1 MLDDY
6 SAPWEKWQERKESQV
21 GSKVHWLG
29 HEDLFQDIGRV
40 GLGSLGKTQ
49 NASVQVVAVY
59 LAERDQNQQQG
70 QTADA
75 PGSLEARPGR
85 APLAHREPVLSVAD
99 SARRRATSCVT
110 MWLRKES

>member
-29 HEDLFQDIGRV
+29 HEDLFQDIERV

-59 LAERDQNQQQG
+59 LAERDQNRQVYPKPFDGWQRSDAKAG
-70 QTADA
+70 QTATA
-75 PGSLEARPGR
+75 GRLIPILQEPGF
-85 APLAHREPVLSVAD
+85 
-99 SARRRATSCVT
+99 
-110 MWLRKES
+110 